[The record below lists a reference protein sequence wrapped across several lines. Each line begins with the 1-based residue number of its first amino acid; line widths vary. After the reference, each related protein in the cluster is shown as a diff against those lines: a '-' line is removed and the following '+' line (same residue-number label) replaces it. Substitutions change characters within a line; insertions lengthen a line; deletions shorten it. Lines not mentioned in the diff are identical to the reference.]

1 MIRLLAD
8 SVASIP
14 KQRAQAE
21 GIDVISLFINEN
33 GTEYVET
40 EMDVEAF
47 YARLPEMLDNIPTS
61 SQPSQ
66 KTFEDYFEAC
76 ALAGDEVIA
85 VLISSRMSGTHDGA
99 LRAASRVKERHPAFK
114 CAIVDTRST
123 GFEEAWPVLECAK
136 YINEGRP
143 FEECVE
149 HAAETVFCSRYY
161 FTPESLVFLQKG
173 GRIGAAQALIGNMLQ
188 VLPVL
193 TVVDGMPVD
202 VAKVRTYKKARAA
215 ITKLLEKDLQDNN
228 LVELAVQFIGT
239 SESAREWSHTTLEP
253 MVGRSL
259 NVYPV
264 SPVVGLHVGP
274 ASGISYHCEK
284 PLEGKCTCE
293 ISDLITYV

>member
-14 KQRAQAE
+14 MKRAQEA
-21 GIDVISLFINEN
+21 GVDVISLYLHE
-33 GTEYVET
+33 GEREYVET

-47 YARLPEMLDNIPTS
+47 YARLPEMMDNIPTS

-66 KTFEDYFEAC
+66 KAFEDYFEA
-76 ALAGDEVIA
+76 AAVAGDDVIA
-85 VLISSRMSGTHDGA
+85 VLISSLMSGTHDGA
-99 LRAASRVKERHPAFK
+99 LRAARAVKARHADFK

-123 GFEEAWPVLECAK
+123 GFEEAWPVLECAR
-136 YINEGRP
+136 YIGEGRP

-173 GRIGAAQALIGNMLQ
+173 GRIGAAKALLGNLLQ
-188 VLPVL
+188 VLPIL

-202 VAKVRTYKKARAA
+202 VAKVRTQKRARAA
-215 ITKLLEKDLQDNN
+215 ITELLEKDLEGNK

-239 SESAREWSHTTLEP
+239 SNEARAWSEKTLEP
-253 MVGRSL
+253 MLGTKL
-259 NVYPV
+259 EVYPV

-274 ASGISYHCEK
+274 AVGISYHCEK
-284 PLEGKCTCE
+284 PVEGKCSCAPAE
-293 ISDLITYV
+293 LITYL

>member
-14 KQRAQAE
+14 KQRAKDL
-21 GIDVISLFINEN
+21 GIDVVSLFIHDN

-40 EMDVEAF
+40 EMDVEKF
-47 YARLPEMLDNIPTS
+47 YTHLYEMLDDIPTS

-66 KTFEDYFEAC
+66 KTFEDYFEA
-76 ALAGDEVIA
+76 AAVAGDQVIA
-85 VLISSRMSGTHDGA
+85 VLISSFMSGTHDGA
-99 LRAASRVKERHPAFK
+99 LRAARSVKERYPEFT

-123 GFEEAWPVLECAK
+123 GFEESWPVLECAK

-143 FEECVE
+143 FEECVK

-161 FTPESLVFLQKG
+161 FTPETLVFLQKG
-173 GRIGAAQALIGNMLQ
+173 GRIGAAKALLGSLLQ

-202 VAKVRTYKKARAA
+202 VAKVRTHKKARRA
-215 ITKLLEKDLQDNN
+215 IEELLKKDLENN
-228 LVELAVQFIGT
+228 KLIELAVQFIGT
-239 SESAREWSHTTLEP
+239 PEGAREWSKTALEP
-253 MVGRSL
+253 LVGESL
-259 NVYPV
+259 EVYPV

-274 ASGISYHCEK
+274 AAGISYYCEK
-284 PLEGKCTCE
+284 PVEGKCNCSVSE
-293 ISDLITYV
+293 LITYV